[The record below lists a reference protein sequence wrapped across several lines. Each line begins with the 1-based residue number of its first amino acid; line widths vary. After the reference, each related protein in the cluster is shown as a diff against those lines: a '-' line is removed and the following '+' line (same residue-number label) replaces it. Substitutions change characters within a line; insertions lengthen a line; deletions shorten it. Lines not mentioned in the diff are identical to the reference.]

1 MTESAHG
8 DHDAGLGPDPDP
20 GHSPTDEQVD
30 ARADAMEVEPGNQ
43 SATPERQARSLLEE
57 SEARIEDPA
66 ARVPG
71 DARVIHRGADVG
83 LGPDEGGAPA
93 R

>member
-1 MTESAHG
+1 MSETTPRTQDESE
-8 DHDAGLGPDPDP
+8 PRPVP
-20 GHSPTDEQVD
+20 GPTDEQVD
-30 ARADAMEVEPGNQ
+30 SRADSLEAEPGNQ
-43 SATPERQARSLLEE
+43 PADAERQARALLEE

-71 DARVIHRGADVG
+71 DPRVIRRGSDEG

-93 R
+93 G